1 MGHPL
6 FSESKDVLRG
16 QLEDRR
22 QMEEAGRSLNRPPG
36 AGEIDGRHQ
45 AYQNRSRWSED
56 AARRSL
62 CAVPNVAKSEPSKP
76 LLTEELAMREKRHV
90 KRAAQMAKLSAMK
103 TFAGFDFAFQPSL

>member
-22 QMEEAGRSLNRPPG
+22 QMEEAGRSPNRPPG

-45 AYQNRSRWSED
+45 AYQNRSRWPED
-56 AARRSL
+56 AARRSA
-62 CAVPNVAKSEPSKP
+62 CAVSNVAKSEPSKP
-76 LLTEELAMREKRHV
+76 LLTEELTMRENRRV
-90 KRAAQMAKLSAMK
+90 KMAVQMAKLSAMK
-103 TFAGFDFAFQPSL
+103 TFPGFDFTFLP